1 MNTLKNSMSLLVMG
15 LGFTVIAQTS
25 PPVPP
30 APKSSQVKKT
40 SSNES
45 VITQNGGYGQ
55 GGNTSF
61 SVSNSD
67 DEYRLK
73 TRYPKNR
80 YPAIKKYLLQELGTK
95 GMQSSGTAF
104 VWSLEGDQDTVYKVA
119 LEETNLKLELDKTLA
134 STLLISKFEDMGNVL
149 RNLISGVDERQ
160 KVIRLEREA
169 ARAQRD
175 AARMQ
180 QEAERLKETYERDAL
195 RFKREA
201 QKLEM
206 EADRLSLVSKRGGG
220 IDGYVREIL
229 MEPSTI
235 YPVNAAAVKSWKWPE
250 MQKTLLNELEKDS
263 LITKGEDV
271 VFVKEENGIYVN
283 GEKLTT
289 AMWSKYNSLFR
300 ENEYGSV
307 GELSFYKQDGH
318 IAVVS
323 SNMDFENVL
332 KKIQSKGLIEST
344 SKKVTIEINGDSV
357 VKDGKKL
364 SQEQTAQ
371 WNDVLHKENV
381 IPAPGKTII
390 IGADFASMG
399 YSFGKNTLGIWIE
412 RE

>member
-149 RNLISGVDERQ
+149 RTLISGVDERQ

-271 VFVKEENGIYVN
+271 VFVKEENGMYVN

-318 IAVVS
+318 IALVS

>member
-149 RNLISGVDERQ
+149 RTLISGVDERQ

-271 VFVKEENGIYVN
+271 VFVKEENGMYVN

-332 KKIQSKGLIEST
+332 KQIQSKGLIEST

-412 RE
+412 RD

>member
-134 STLLISKFEDMGNVL
+134 SKLLISKFEDMGNVL
-149 RNLISGVDERQ
+149 RTLISGVDERQ

-250 MQKTLLNELEKDS
+250 MQKNLLNELEKDS

-318 IAVVS
+318 IALVS

>member
-149 RNLISGVDERQ
+149 RTLISGVDERQ

-250 MQKTLLNELEKDS
+250 MQKNLLNELEKDS

-271 VFVKEENGIYVN
+271 VFVKEENGMYVN

-332 KKIQSKGLIEST
+332 KQIQTKGLIEST